1 MAKRVLGD
9 SAYGPRLRMI
19 HLKDLLASGG
29 DVNVPLGKGI
39 ARIPDVMKELKRV
52 NYTGLWRLNMSMRA
66 VSKKTFASK
75 LSTPEGSYNYGA
87 NALTIASAA
96 DIRN

>member
-52 NYTGLWRLNMSMRA
+52 NYTGLVALEYEH
-66 VSKKTFASK
+66 
-75 LSTPEGSYNYGA
+75 EGSVEEDVRLQVEYA
-87 NALTIASAA
+87 RRLV
-96 DIRN
+96 